1 MKTNVYVDGL
11 NLYYGALKKTNYEWL
26 NIELFV
32 NNLCKEFAISK
43 IKYYSA
49 KIKARREDSNED
61 KLAEQQLYWRAL
73 RTNKN
78 LEIIEGYFL
87 THKIMAKEVGTN
99 KRVKIYKTEEKGTDV
114 NIATHMMDD
123 AHKKDFDVAI
133 LITNDSDLAEQVRII
148 TQDLN
153 LQVILISPYE
163 RNNIQLSKYATS
175 IRHIRRGVLEVS
187 QFPDTL
193 VDVVGE
199 FTRPIKKIE
208 NISDIIETDL

>member
-32 NNLCKEFAISK
+32 NNLCKEFTIGK

-49 KIKARREDSNED
+49 KIKARREDNNED

-123 AHKKDFDVAI
+123 AHKKNFDVAI
-133 LITNDSDLAEQVRII
+133 LITNDSDLAEPVRII

-208 NISDIIETDL
+208 NISDILETDL